1 MPPEERSLKIDAHE
15 NGGRQT
21 RTQRQPRRP
30 MPDFDKHKASQAR
43 ASERHLRWED
53 IAWCDEDEAAS
64 NQARRLLKRRG
75 FGWHRFADRC
85 RAINRRLWSRPW
97 VRRTGIVLA
106 SLALVFGVGFG
117 GLWLRLGAGPINLD
131 IVTPWLASAIEE
143 NLGHDHSVEVGGTQI
158 ERAGRIRI
166 AVRLRDIVV
175 RDRNHEV
182 VASAPKAEVK
192 LSGTAL
198 VLGRLRAE
206 TLRLVG
212 AELSVRIT
220 PDGEVIVSTGN
231 NAQPLATGK
240 VPVRPVVTSPSPAPA
255 SAAAP
260 SPEGHQAPA
269 AVNARAGGILAVMDW
284 LDSIG
289 SKGLDGQSLNEIGL
303 RNGVLTVDDQQS
315 QTHFTFDNISLTL
328 RRPTAGG
335 VVLSV
340 GEEGSKPWS
349 LKVGVG
355 APTNGVRALDIAA
368 NKVPTKNLLLAMRLK
383 DFSYTTEDMPLSAQL
398 RGEIGRD
405 GLPTFLKGEF
415 FIGEGELIDRK
426 VPEYPMHLDRIEAK
440 LEWDAGRRVMV
451 APFQVTS
458 GTNRVTLLAHLE
470 PPNGSVP
477 NWQLGLSGGTI
488 VLTDVNGANP
498 VIFNRVAVRI
508 QFDTPGRRVLM
519 TQCDISNGD
528 VGVAGS
534 GALDYSTPE
543 TRLKLGLATTA
554 MPASTFKNIWPILV
568 APEVREWTI
577 QRIGGGMLQH
587 LDIAVNAPIHTLAR
601 GGPPIPD
608 EGLSVTFA
616 ATNVQLTP
624 LDDLPAV
631 RDADMKGR
639 VSGRTATVTIGQ
651 GAVTT
656 PAGRKMTVSD
666 VTFEVPDLVP
676 KPAPA
681 RVRFKVEGPVPA
693 AAEILRSD
701 RLSDVDSSMIDPNSS
716 KGTVAA
722 LVTLNM
728 PLKNALTKEDTKYS
742 VSVDLG
748 ALAVDKLA
756 MNQKLEA
763 NSLKVVADNQGVR
776 VKGDVKIAG
785 QPAALDYRKNAD
797 GETDIRLAATLDD
810 ASRARLGV
818 DLGSAISG
826 AIPIK
831 LTGKIGEG
839 DQESRFG
846 VEADLT
852 AARIDNLLPGWTK
865 LSGKASKM
873 TFNVVKKPQGTRFE
887 DIVVEGNGT
896 SIKGTLEVDQN
907 NDIVSASFPTFSPSE
922 GDKASLKADRA
933 QDGTLKVVMRGDV
946 FDGRGFIKGSMSGKD
961 ADTKSKQKSIDM
973 DVDAKLGAIAG
984 FYGEAVRSVEIKL
997 SRRGGA
1003 IKTFALHGK
1012 LGRDTPITGS
1022 LRSRAQGREVL
1033 YLETKD
1039 AGAFFRFTDIYPK
1052 MFGGQMWVALDAP
1065 NGDSSPQEG
1074 LLNVSNFNVKGEAAL
1089 DRVVANGGG
1098 VNPKGIAFTRMRT
1111 EFTRQTGELRIND
1124 GVVRGPTV
1132 GATIEGSIDYRTNE
1146 VRMSGTFVPM
1156 YGLNNIFGQIPIV
1169 GLVLGGGSNEG
1180 LIGITYEVVGSPGA
1194 PVLRVNPI
1202 SAMAPGVFRKIFEF
1216 GTGKQAIPPD
1226 FASDPPANR

>member
-1 MPPEERSLKIDAHE
+1 
-15 NGGRQT
+15 
-21 RTQRQPRRP
+21 
-30 MPDFDKHKASQAR
+30 MPDSDPKKASQTR
-43 ASERHLRWED
+43 ATERHLRWDD
-53 IAWCDEDEAAS
+53 IAWCHDDEVAS
-64 NQARRLLKRRG
+64 NQARKLLKRRG
-75 FGWHRFADRC
+75 FGLHRTRDRI
-85 RAINRRLWSRPW
+85 RAFNRRMFAQPW
-97 VRRTGIVLA
+97 VRRTAMVVAG
-106 SLALVFGVGFG
+106 LALLFFVGFG

-131 IVTPWLASAIEE
+131 IATPWLASAIEE
-143 NLGHDHSVEVGGTQI
+143 NLGHDHTVEVGGTQI

-166 AVRLRDIVV
+166 AVRVRDIVV
-175 RDRNHEV
+175 RDSSHAI

-198 VLGRLRAE
+198 MLGQLRAE

-220 PDGEVIVSTGN
+220 PDGDVIVSTGN
-231 NAQPLATGK
+231 NSQPLATGK
-240 VPVRPVVTSPSPAPA
+240 VPARPDTAVPGATVAESASVPSQSPAA
-255 SAAAP
+255 SSSVATNVRT
-260 SPEGHQAPA
+260 SGL
-269 AVNARAGGILAVMDW
+269 LAVLDW

-315 QTHFTFDNISLTL
+315 KNRFTFNNITLTL
-328 RRPTAGG
+328 RRPTSGG
-335 VVLSV
+335 VALSV
-340 GEEGSKPWS
+340 GEEGKQAWS

-355 APTNGVRALDIAA
+355 APSNGVRAVEVVAD
-368 NKVPTKNLLLAMRLK
+368 KVPTKNLLLAMRLK
-383 DFSYTTEDMPLSAQL
+383 DFSFTAEDMPLSAQL

-405 GLPTFLKGEF
+405 GLPTFLKGELLV
-415 FIGEGELIDRK
+415 GEGNVVDRN
-426 VPEYPMHLDRIEAK
+426 VPEYPMHIDRIEAK
-440 LEWDAGRRVMV
+440 LEWDAGRRVMT

-458 GTNRVTLLAHLE
+458 GANRITLLAHLE
-470 PPNGSVP
+470 PPNGNIP
-477 NWQLGLSGGTI
+477 NGQLGLSGGTI
-488 VLTDVNGANP
+488 VLTDVHDANP

-508 QFDTPGRRVLM
+508 QFDTPGRRVLL

-528 VGVAGS
+528 IGVAGS
-534 GALDYSTPE
+534 GALDYSGPE
-543 TRLKLGLATTA
+543 ARLKLGLATTA
-554 MPASTFKNIWPILV
+554 MPATAFKNIWPILV
-568 APEVREWTI
+568 VPEVREWTI
-577 QRIGGGMLQH
+577 QRIGGGTLQH

-608 EGLSVTFA
+608 EGLSVNFSA
-616 ATNVQLTP
+616 SNVVLTP
-624 LDDLPAV
+624 LDDLPSV
-631 RDADMKGR
+631 RDADLKGR
-639 VSGRTATVTIGQ
+639 ISGRTARVTIGQ
-651 GAVTT
+651 GVVDT
-656 PAGRKMTVSD
+656 PSGRKMNLSD
-666 VTFEVPDLVP
+666 VVFEVPDLVP

-701 RLSDVDSSMIDPNSS
+701 RLSDVNSALIDPNSS

-722 LVTLNM
+722 VVTLNM
-728 PLKNALTKEDTKYS
+728 PLKNALTKEDTVYS

-797 GETDIRLAATLDD
+797 GDADIRVAATLDD

-818 DLGSAISG
+818 DLGSAVSG

-839 DQESRFG
+839 DHENKFG

-852 AARIDNLLPGWTK
+852 AARIDNILPGWTK
-865 LSGKASKM
+865 VAGKASKI
-873 TFNVVKKPQGTRFE
+873 TFNVVQKPQGTRFE
-887 DIVVEGNGT
+887 DIVIEGNGA
-896 SIKGTLEVDQN
+896 SIKGALEVDQN

-922 GDKASLKADRA
+922 GDKATLKADRTA
-933 QDGTLKVVMRGDV
+933 DGTLKVVMRGDV
-946 FDGRGFIKGSMSGKD
+946 FDGRGFIKGAMSGKD
-961 ADTKSKQKSIDM
+961 ADSKTKQKMIDI
-973 DVDAKLGAIAG
+973 DVDAKLGAVAG
-984 FYGEAVRSVEIKL
+984 FYGEAIRSLDVKL
-997 SRRGGA
+997 SRRNGT
-1003 IKTFALHGK
+1003 IKTFSLNGK
-1012 LGRDTPITGS
+1012 LGRDTPVTGS
-1022 LRSRAQGREVL
+1022 LRSRTQGGREVL
-1033 YLETKD
+1033 YLETND
-1039 AGAFFRFTDIYPK
+1039 AGAFFRFTDTYPK
-1052 MFGGQMWVALDAP
+1052 MFGGNMWVALDPPTA
-1065 NGDSSPQEG
+1065 DSAPQEG
-1074 LLNVSNFNVKGEAAL
+1074 LLNVSNFKIKGEAAL

-1098 VNPKGIAFTRMRT
+1098 ASQSGVGFSAMRT
-1111 EFTRQTGELRIND
+1111 EFTRQTGELRIKD

-1132 GATIEGSIDYRTNE
+1132 GATIEGSIDYRANQ

-1180 LIGITYEVVGSPGA
+1180 LIGITYEVVGTPGA

-1216 GTGKQAIPPD
+1216 GTGKQAMPPD
-1226 FASDPPANR
+1226 FASDPPNINR